1 MSDLIVNPKVISI
14 ALLSFI
20 FFMGLFLLTFV
31 LRLMTLKMKT
41 KLIKQAQREA
51 QEQTKQMKQMKQT
64 KNTGKTGR
72 QTEDNEQANKEQ
84 SYLHK
89 KENDIEGTISHLSHN
104 PSPDYREKTALMAYD
119 IGAKQA
125 VLQQSDAFL
134 SDAVEHF
141 VQVPRTYSYD
151 HYDYDVF
158 SDKNSTRK
166 TSMPFVFRSNNIR
179 VYLINMDKSIDR
191 LERFRNTL
199 AKSDLKNV
207 SFERISA
214 INGKALNLKPLLSK
228 RSYDRL
234 LKTEKKGYRL
244 YHYELTRGAVGCYLS
259 HMKAYEKIIQQK
271 EDIAFIFE
279 DDVKLVRPNILEE
292 MNDVL
297 PMIPADWDILNLGC
311 LCFVCGKFNAYYDA
325 NRFFLMHAYIV
336 RKSTASKLLH
346 LLEKRP
352 ITQQIDAQYSDFAE
366 KGMMKYYC
374 LRDKLAVQ
382 YDMGTN
388 IQIPVKNVDG
398 INPFDSLET
407 SL

>member
-1 MSDLIVNPKVISI
+1 
-14 ALLSFI
+14 
-20 FFMGLFLLTFV
+20 
-31 LRLMTLKMKT
+31 MTVKMKMH
-41 KLIKQAQREA
+41 IFKQAQKETLNETLKA
-51 QEQTKQMKQMKQT
+51 QEQLLQQSRKQT
-64 KNTGKTGR
+64 KQKEQ
-72 QTEDNEQANKEQ
+72 QTEEKEQSDKEQ
-84 SYLHK
+84 SYLRK
-89 KENDIEGTISHLSHN
+89 KEEEIDGTISYLSHN
-104 PSPDYREKTALMAYD
+104 PSPDYREKSVMMAYD
-119 IGAKQA
+119 IGTKQP

-134 SDAVEHF
+134 SDVVENF

-151 HYDYDVF
+151 QYDYDVF
-158 SDKNSTRK
+158 SDKNSVRK
-166 TSMPFVFRSNNIR
+166 TSMPFVFKPNNIR
-179 VYLINMDKSIDR
+179 VYLINMDKNIDR
-191 LERFRNTL
+191 LERFKNTM

-207 SFERISA
+207 SFERVRA

-259 HMKAYEKIIQQK
+259 HMKTYEKIIQQK

-279 DDVKLVRPNILEE
+279 DDVKLLRPNILEE
-292 MNDVL
+292 INDVL

-325 NRFFLMHAYIV
+325 NRFFLMHAYVV
-336 RKSTASKLLH
+336 RKSSAAKILH

-388 IQIPVKNVDG
+388 IQIPVKNVEG
-398 INPFDSLET
+398 INPFDSIET